1 MGLELNTTMAEGA
14 HVHSAEPLPWFAVMV
29 RPGQEKFASRALSN
43 RGYEEFMPLYRE
55 RRRWSDRIKE
65 IELALFPGYLFCR
78 FHPQYR
84 LPILTAPGVSGII
97 SFNGIPHPIDD
108 AEVARVKALVKDGKN
123 PKPWPY
129 LKLGQRVLI
138 GAGPLAGIEGILVHV
153 KNEYRLVASVTLLQ
167 RSVSVE
173 VDADSVTELR

>member
-1 MGLELNTTMAEGA
+1 MDHELYTANAKAAPLHLGEA
-14 HVHSAEPLPWFAVMV
+14 LPWFAVMV

-43 RGYEEFMPLYRE
+43 RGYEEFLPLYRE

-78 FHPQYR
+78 FDPQYR
-84 LPILTAPGVSGII
+84 LPILTAPGVYGII
-97 SFNGIPHPIDD
+97 SFSGIPHPIDD
-108 AEVARVKALVKDGKN
+108 AEVSRVKALVRDGKN

-129 LKLGQRVLI
+129 LKVGERVLI

-167 RSVSVE
+167 RSLSVE
-173 VDADSVTELR
+173 VDADSVTALR